1 MVLVDISVIKVY
13 INKMTKEELKNL
25 VLSNPR
31 KCNYKFIKSNFPEI
45 YNEIISIY
53 FPDDFTF
60 SQKLYHYMNDDLNY
74 LEIYSTNLSECI
86 NVINTYIN
94 EHFNNE

>member
-13 INKMTKEELKNL
+13 INKMTKEELKNF
-25 VLSNPR
+25 VLTHGQSGMLKKR
-31 KCNYKFIKSNFPEI
+31 KIAKENN
-45 YNEIISIY
+45 
-53 FPDDFTF
+53 
-60 SQKLYHYMNDDLNY
+60 LNY